1 MDTIVSI
8 LFYINVISSSGSY
21 TMDMLNNFA
30 EIYAP
35 QISAVENT
43 YGLLPS
49 VLAEFEPEAIIVIDG
64 TGG

>member
-8 LFYINVISSSGSY
+8 LLYMNVITGSGNY
-21 TMDMLNNFA
+21 TMGQLNIYA

-35 QISAVENT
+35 QINAVENT

-49 VLAEFEPEAIIVIDG
+49 VLAEFEPEAIIVIDSTAG
-64 TGG
+64 